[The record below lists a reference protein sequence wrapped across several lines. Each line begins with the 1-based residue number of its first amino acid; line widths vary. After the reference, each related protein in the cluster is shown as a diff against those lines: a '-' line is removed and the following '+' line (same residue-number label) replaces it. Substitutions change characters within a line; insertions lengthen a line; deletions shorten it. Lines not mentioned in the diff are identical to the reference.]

1 MLKFSVYKFI
11 LLSLL
16 FSGVVNASCGIPV
29 LISKSEQEALKS
41 QIKFEYRDRD
51 FLESDGV
58 DYIEAHIP
66 AYFNEL
72 EVGKVNLTMWDRDKL
87 IYSAFL
93 GEVGSKIRNRD
104 VSIYQFT
111 VNRYSNLKPKL
122 SIFYGGECNNGYQ
135 LVVDEFHNYN
145 VGYEFKKWEGSF
157 ERRSSILLRKGG

>member
-1 MLKFSVYKFI
+1 MKFSVYKII

-16 FSGVVNASCGIPV
+16 FSGEVNASCGIPV

-41 QIKFEYRDRD
+41 QVKFEYRDMD

-58 DYIEAHIP
+58 DYIEAQIP

-87 IYSAFL
+87 IYSAVL

-104 VSIYQFT
+104 VSRFEFT
-111 VNRYSNLKPKL
+111 VNSYSNLKPKL

-135 LVVDEFHNYN
+135 FVVDEFHNYN
-145 VGYEFKKWEGSF
+145 VGFKLKKWEGTF